1 MAKIA
6 IGNTGLFAEDTGFGA
21 LPIQRISKAE
31 AVRLLRMAF
40 DGGIT
45 YYDTARAYTDSEE
58 KLGEAFPAGDRE
70 KIIIATKVWHFTE
83 EGFWDDLHTS
93 LKMLRTDY
101 IDIYQFHNPSFCPK
115 PEDGSG
121 LYEAMLKAKEQ
132 GKIRHI
138 AITNHRMHVADEAV
152 KSGLYTVLQF
162 PFNYLSTDREISLAQ
177 DTLAAGMG
185 FVCMKGMSGGL
196 IDSGAAATVW
206 MRRYPGVMPI
216 WGVQREE
223 ELKEFLSYIN
233 DPPQETE
240 EIRKII
246 KTDRDQLQG
255 DFCRSCGY
263 CMPCPQG
270 IQIPTAARM
279 SLLLRRAPTAG
290 SLNERGQALMSKID
304 DCIECGQC
312 ASRCPYGLDTPSLLK
327 RNLKDYREVLAG
339 KPILPHNY

>member
-40 DGGIT
+40 DGGVT

-58 KLGEAFPAGDRE
+58 KMGEAFSPSDRD
-70 KIIIATKVWHFTE
+70 KIIIATKVWHFTP

-101 IDIYQFHNPSFCPK
+101 IDIYQFHNPPFCPK
-115 PEDGSG
+115 PDDGKG

-132 GKIRHI
+132 GKIRNI
-138 AITNHRMHVADEAV
+138 AITNHRLDVAKEAV
-152 KSGLYTVLQF
+152 ESGLYTVLQF
-162 PFNYLSTDREISLAQ
+162 PFNYLSTDKEIQLVK
-177 DTLAAGMG
+177 DTLAANMG

-196 IDSGAAATVW
+196 ITSGTAATVW
-206 MRRYPGVMPI
+206 MRRFPGVMPI

-223 ELKEFLSYIN
+223 ELKEFLSLIG
-233 DPPQETE
+233 DPPAETE
-240 EIRKII
+240 EIRAMIEN
-246 KTDRDQLQG
+246 DRKQLSG

-263 CMPCPQG
+263 CMPCPMD
-270 IQIPTAARM
+270 IEIRTAARM
-279 SLLLRRAPTAG
+279 SLLLRRSPSAG
-290 SLNERGQALMSKID
+290 HLSERGQALMNKID
-304 DCIECGQC
+304 DCIECYQC
-312 ASRCPYGLDTPSLLK
+312 ASKCPYGLDTPQLLK

-339 KPILPHNY
+339 KPLLPHNY